1 MLKKNFSMETLKRIA
16 ILLTRGM
23 SKQEL
28 MDDVVAEI
36 QDCRKCRLF
45 RHAKN
50 PVPGEG
56 NPDAALM
63 LIGEAPGYQED
74 IKGRPFV
81 GRAGKLLDMLLSG
94 IGLAREDVYISN
106 IVKHRPPENRAPKAD
121 EIEACTPYLD
131 RQIQIIKPE
140 IIVTLGNHSTGYIL
154 SKVNVE
160 VKGIAEVRG
169 KIYKEKL
176 FEIPLKIIPTYH
188 PAAVLYNPAYLSS
201 LEEDFRR
208 VKAELAATVLSYSR

>member
-1 MLKKNFSMETLKRIA
+1 MLKKNYSMETLKRIA

-28 MDDVVAEI
+28 MDDVAAEI
-36 QDCRKCRLF
+36 QDCRKCRLS

-81 GRAGKLLDMLLSG
+81 GRAGKILDALLSG
-94 IGLAREDVYISN
+94 IGLAREEAYISN
-106 IVKHRPPENRAPKAD
+106 IVKHRPPENRDPMQD
-121 EIEACTPYLD
+121 EVEACSPYLD
-131 RQIQIIKPE
+131 RQIRIIKPE
-140 IIVTLGNHSTGYIL
+140 IIVTLGRHSTRYLL

-160 VKGIAEVRG
+160 SEGITGVRG
-169 KIYKEKL
+169 RVYEERL
-176 FEIPLKIIPTYH
+176 FDLPVRIMPTYH
-188 PAAVLYNPAYLSS
+188 PAAALYNPKYRSI
-201 LEEDFRR
+201 LEEDFRK
-208 VKAELAATVLSYSR
+208 VKAELEKPARIST

>member
-28 MDDVVAEI
+28 MDEVVAEI
-36 QDCRKCRLF
+36 RDCRKCRLF

-56 NPDAALM
+56 SPDAALM

-94 IGLAREDVYISN
+94 IGLARGDVYISN
-106 IVKHRPPENRAPKAD
+106 IVKHRPPENRAPKTD
-121 EIEACTPYLD
+121 EIEACTPYID

-154 SKVNVE
+154 SKVNIKSE
-160 VKGIAEVRG
+160 GITGVRG
-169 KIYKEKL
+169 RLYKERL
-176 FEIPLKIIPTYH
+176 FDLQVRIIPTYH

>member
-23 SKQEL
+23 SKEEL

-36 QDCRKCRLF
+36 RDCRKCRLW

-56 NPDAALM
+56 NPDAKLM

-81 GRAGKLLDMLLSG
+81 GRAGKLLDTLLSG
-94 IGLAREDVYISN
+94 IGLARDDVYISN

-154 SKVNVE
+154 SKVNAE
-160 VKGIAEVRG
+160 VGGITEVRG
-169 KIYKEKL
+169 RLYKEKL
-176 FEIPLKIIPTYH
+176 FEIPLKIIPTFH
-188 PAAVLYNPAYLSS
+188 PAAALYNPAYLSN

-208 VKAELAATVLSYSR
+208 VKDELAATVLSYSR

>member
-36 QDCRKCRLF
+36 RCCRKCRLW
-45 RHAKN
+45 RHAHN

-56 NPDAALM
+56 DTDAALM

-81 GRAGKLLDMLLSG
+81 GRAGKLLDTLLCG
-94 IGLAREDVYISN
+94 IGLGRGDIYISN
-106 IVKHRPPENRAPKAD
+106 VVKHRPPDNRAPKTD
-121 EIEACTPYLD
+121 EIEACAPYLD
-131 RQIQIIKPE
+131 EQIQIIKPE
-140 IIVTLGNHSTGYIL
+140 IIVTLGKHSTRYIL
-154 SKVNVE
+154 SKANTEVE
-160 VKGIAEVRG
+160 GITKVRG
-169 KIYKEKL
+169 RLYKERL
-176 FEIPLKIIPTYH
+176 FGIPLRIIPTFH
-188 PAAVLYNPAYLSS
+188 PAAALYNPAYLSN

-208 VKAELAATVLSYSR
+208 IKTELEASTNI